1 MLKSAGFHLT
11 RRKMAKR
18 SAPGRNSLVYPVT
31 QKNLK
36 RMNHLFKSQYYEL
49 LRCPHDAASVMQ
61 ASAAHSMNS

>member
-49 LRCPHDAASVMQ
+49 LRRPHDAASVMQ
-61 ASAAHSMNS
+61 ASAAHSMKS